1 MSALFDSSR
10 FVGFPKNRYE
20 ALDEVQSFLEFNGVD
35 LGQTFDV
42 LSNSND
48 GYLIYSFGDAQIQFT
63 RGFELGNRNAI
74 QLWIELENE
83 KMKKSVEYEYEIK
96 DLKLLKKKRQFGM
109 TNSPR
114 Y

>member
-10 FVGFPKNRYE
+10 FVGFSKNRYD

-42 LSNSND
+42 LLNSSD
-48 GYLIYSFGDAQIQFT
+48 GYLIYWFGDAQIQFT
-63 RGFELGNRNAI
+63 RGFDLGNRNTI

-83 KMKKSVEYEYEIK
+83 KIKKSVEYEYEIK
-96 DLKLLKKKRQFGM
+96 DLRLLKKKRQLGM
-109 TNSPR
+109 TDDPR

>member
-20 ALDEVQSFLEFNGVD
+20 ALSEVQSFLEFNGVD
-35 LGQTFDV
+35 LGQTFEV
-42 LSNSND
+42 LLNSHD
-48 GYLIYSFGDAQIQFT
+48 GYLIYLFGDVQIQFT
-63 RGFELGNRNAI
+63 RGFELANANAI

-83 KMKKSVEYEYEIK
+83 KMKKSVEYEYQIK
-96 DLKLLKKKRQFGM
+96 DLRLLKKKRHSGTM
-109 TNSPR
+109 DDGR